1 MAQPVVHFEFWSQ
14 DPAKVSDFYKKV
26 FDWEI
31 RNIPEMDYSM
41 VEAAG
46 EHGIGGGIM
55 KPKGDTLAG
64 NMTFYID
71 VDDLDTFGEK
81 VKAAGG
87 KLVIE
92 KMEVPGVGQFT
103 LFEDPD
109 GRQIGMWKQLK

>member
-1 MAQPVVHFEFWSQ
+1 MFFNS
-14 DPAKVSDFYKKV
+14 SDFNKRV

-31 RNIPEMDYSM
+31 RNIPEMDYNL
-41 VEAAG
+41 VEAA

-55 KPKGDTLAG
+55 KPQSDKLAG

-71 VDDLDTFGEK
+71 VDDLDAFGEK

-92 KMEVPGVGQFT
+92 KVDVPGIGQFT

-109 GRQIGMWKQLK
+109 GRLIGMWKQLK